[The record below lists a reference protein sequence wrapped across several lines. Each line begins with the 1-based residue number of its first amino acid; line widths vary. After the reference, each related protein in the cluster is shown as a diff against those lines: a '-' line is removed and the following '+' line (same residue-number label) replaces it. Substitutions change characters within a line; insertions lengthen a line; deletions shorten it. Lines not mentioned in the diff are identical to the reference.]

1 MKKYA
6 RIIVIAV
13 MIVGVLV
20 IASCLSSSSNKEA
33 QLRDQ
38 MKQNQ
43 TDIVVLQEEVAT
55 LKEQFKNL
63 NEATYRNDKRT
74 EALEEVYDYV
84 AKDDEMPDTGE

>member
-1 MKKYA
+1 M
-6 RIIVIAV
+6 

-20 IASCLSSSSNKEA
+20 MASCLSSSSNKEA

>member
-1 MKKYA
+1 MKKYV
-6 RIIVIAV
+6 RIIVIV
-13 MIVGVLV
+13 VTIVGVLV
-20 IASCLSSSSNKEA
+20 MASCLSSSSNKEA

-43 TDIVVLQEEVAT
+43 ADIVTLQEEVET

-63 NEATYRNDKRT
+63 NEAAYRNYKRT

-84 AKDDEMPDTGE
+84 AKDNEIPDTGE

>member
-20 IASCLSSSSNKEA
+20 MASCLSSSSNKEA